1 MGFCPT
7 TSSDGVESLTMPAVV
22 PAQRSLLF
30 LPSILNNGFVRVASI
45 GIPA

>member
-1 MGFCPT
+1 
-7 TSSDGVESLTMPAVV
+7 MPAVV